1 MEEGKESTLF
11 PVKNSGTLT
20 FINVFM
26 TSQLWLDGMAWDL
39 VPASS
44 GLNWQQYFATFNAS
58 NAKDT
63 LKGKGDDKTK
73 VGLSW

>member
-1 MEEGKESTLF
+1 M
-11 PVKNSGTLT
+11 
-20 FINVFM
+20 
-26 TSQLWLDGMAWDL
+26 
-39 VPASS
+39 PASS